1 MRTPK
6 KYGPI
11 ENKYVHIYSSLHLGT
26 KTFLITSRDT
36 SAIFSQNLLAQ
47 GICNV
52 FDITIIVSGAKAS
65 QQLDLGAIVLMGTKL
80 EK

>member
-6 KYGPI
+6 KYGVI
-11 ENKYVHIYSSLHLGT
+11 ENKYVHIYSSLLLET

-65 QQLDLGAIVLMGTKL
+65 QQLDLGTIVLMGTKL